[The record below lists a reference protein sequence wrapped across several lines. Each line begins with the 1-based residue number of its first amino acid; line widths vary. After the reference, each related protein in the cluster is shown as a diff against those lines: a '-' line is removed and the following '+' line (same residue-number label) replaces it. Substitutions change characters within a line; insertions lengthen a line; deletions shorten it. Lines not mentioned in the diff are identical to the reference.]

1 MSTFPLGEDPSRLAV
16 DALADGCTVSPAV
29 EGTAAVV
36 GDILDGSNAAVGNIV
51 DTLIWLS
58 NMTRSDITAHV
69 GLFQGTSL
77 MTPDVMEAF
86 LEYLPTRCV
95 SLSPDRRC
103 VG

>member
-1 MSTFPLGEDPSRLAV
+1 MSTFPLGAYPSHLAV

-29 EGTAAVV
+29 EGTAVVV
-36 GDILDGSNAAVGNIV
+36 GDILDGANAAVGDIV

-58 NMTRSDITAHV
+58 EISGNDITAHV
-69 GLFQGTSL
+69 GLFQCTSL

>member
-1 MSTFPLGEDPSRLAV
+1 M
-16 DALADGCTVSPAV
+16 
-29 EGTAAVV
+29 V
-36 GDILDGSNAAVGNIV
+36 GDILDGANAAVGDIV

-58 NMTRSDITAHV
+58 EISGNDITAHV